1 MTHPAQP
8 PFNRHSIV
16 PIYIQIADALLEQ
29 IRAGLLKP
37 EDKLPSEAALVARY
51 QASRVTVRLAI
62 RHLVSQGVVAP
73 RQGKG
78 TFVLAPVIKYE
89 LGEFKGFYEQLQ
101 LQGLQPET
109 EILRM
114 TIDPVE
120 LPPEAVPLSGT
131 GRHVIEFV
139 RRYRIAAQAF
149 AQVHTWYAS
158 HSIPDQDRLERYP
171 VLGLVMREFG
181 SSIKSA
187 ELGIRAVGA
196 GPELAR
202 ALEVKRNAPLLL
214 LRRASMLNTDQLC
227 EYSEI
232 HIRAER
238 YEFRMNTTGPL
249 SVTSAI
255 HSVREPGVPAP
266 STPQRD

>member
-1 MTHPAQP
+1 MTAPAQA

-29 IRAGLLKP
+29 INAGLLKP
-37 EDKLPSEAALVARY
+37 DDKLPSEAELVARY

-114 TIDPVE
+114 VVDPVQ

-139 RRYRIAAQAF
+139 RRYRIASQAF

-158 HSIPDQDRLERYP
+158 HSIPDQDRLDRYP

-187 ELGIRAVGA
+187 ELGIRAVAADA
-196 GPELAR
+196 GLAS

-214 LRRASMLNTDQLC
+214 LRRSSMLNSDQLC

-255 HSVREPGVPAP
+255 HSVHEPASSPAR
-266 STPQRD
+266 TPHRN